1 MGMACGIVIAGTN
14 SGAGKT
20 TISLG
25 IMKALSETYK
35 VIPFKIGPD
44 YIDTAYHRWAC
55 GNFSYNLDV
64 HMIGEDGIKRLYEQK
79 TPLGDVA
86 VVEGVMGMYDGI
98 DDSSYGSTAYISKLL
113 NLPVILVF
121 DASSMAASA
130 SAMVMGYRDYDQDV
144 KLAGVILNRVGSHKH
159 YELLKR
165 CIERDIGIPVLG
177 YLPNDPS
184 VMIPERHLGLVPA
197 FENSG
202 LDEHL
207 SRLSQRIKDYV
218 DLNAIIDIA
227 DMNSDKQEG
236 DKHVRTTDYPLVKI
250 GVAWDEAFNFYYK
263 AGLETFEEMGARMVP
278 VSLLRDKALPGDIDG
293 LYIGGG
299 FPEIFAAQLSQ
310 NTSMLRSV
318 RDAIEDGLAVY
329 AECGGFMYLCRSLT
343 DLSGQQFPMVGIY
356 DAEAVMTKGLKH
368 FGYVKAEVLTDNI
381 LSEAGNVLEGHEF
394 HHSEI
399 KGILPNACYSVKKT
413 KGDSDESWPCGY
425 AYKNCLATY
434 VHIDFFAHPELARHF
449 ITQNLSSRGKSV

>member
-1 MGMACGIVIAGTN
+1 MACGIVIAGTN

-86 VVEGVMGMYDGI
+86 VVEGVMGMYDGM
-98 DDSSYGSTAYISKLL
+98 DDRSYGSTAYISKLL

-130 SAMVMGYRDYDQDV
+130 SAMVMGYRDYDRDV

-250 GVAWDEAFNFYYK
+250 GIAWDEAFNFYYK

-329 AECGGFMYLCRSLT
+329 AECSGLMYLCRSLT

-434 VHIDFFAHPELARHF
+434 VHIDFFAHPELARYF
-449 ITQNLSSRGKSV
+449 ITQNLGSRGKSV

>member
-1 MGMACGIVIAGTN
+1 MACGIVIAGTN

-236 DKHVRTTDYPLVKI
+236 DRHVRATDYPLVKI
-250 GVAWDEAFNFYYK
+250 GIAWDEAFNFYYK

-434 VHIDFFAHPELARHF
+434 VHIDFFAHPELARYF
-449 ITQNLSSRGKSV
+449 ITQNLGSRGKSV

>member
-44 YIDTAYHRWAC
+44 YIDAAYHRWAC

-64 HMIGEDGIKRLYEQK
+64 HMIGEDGIKRLYGQK
-79 TPLGDVA
+79 APLGDVA
-86 VVEGVMGMYDGI
+86 VVEGVMGMYDGM
-98 DDSSYGSTAYISKLL
+98 DDRSYGSTAYISKLL

-130 SAMVMGYRDYDQDV
+130 SAMVMGYRDYDRDV

-329 AECGGFMYLCRSLT
+329 AECSGLMYLCRSLT
-343 DLSGQQFPMVGIY
+343 DLSGQRFPMVGIY